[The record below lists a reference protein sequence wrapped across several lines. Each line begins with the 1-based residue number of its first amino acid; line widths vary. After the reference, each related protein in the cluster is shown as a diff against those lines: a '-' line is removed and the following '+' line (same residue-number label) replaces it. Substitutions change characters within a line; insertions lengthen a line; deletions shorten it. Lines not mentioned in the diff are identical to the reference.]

1 MNVKRWMR
9 NWQSKFSSLGVE
21 LIVADVAQSS
31 VVVNVAEKTIILAPY
46 LPVSTA
52 QKVLD
57 LLYKWWE
64 HHPEKSESESF
75 SLVSC

>member
-1 MNVKRWMR
+1 MR
-9 NWQSKFSSLGVE
+9 NWQTRFSSLGVE

-31 VVVNVAEKTIILAPY
+31 VVVNVPEKAIILAPY

-52 QKVLD
+52 EKVLD
-57 LLYKWWE
+57 LLYKWWQ
-64 HHPEKSESESF
+64 HQAEKCESESF